1 LTKYLFTAI
10 LLIVLIGI
18 INAQSLGF
26 GFSGFFAG
34 YSQDEYVFQQNSQV
48 HPFIS
53 MPDQINFN
61 KTTGYRIGANFFR
74 AQFGDLFITAK
85 GYYQFLRQFNSI
97 TAPNDVLT
105 QENYQLKM
113 NHWGVGIDIGVH
125 LFWIFDWKI
134 VEGNLTFFN
143 SDFTQE
149 EIVNNASQ
157 GVNSFN
163 SGKNNKGYFLGSGLI
178 IQIIQDYVSI
188 EGTVGYN
195 IIKFDWIMN
204 NSTVNNPSL
213 LSNSTVT
220 EKGGIS
226 TTLQLNVGF
235 PL

>member
-1 LTKYLFTAI
+1 LIKFLFTAF
-10 LLIVLIGI
+10 LLFVLIGI
-18 INAQSLGF
+18 INAQSSGF

-34 YSQDEYVFQQNSQV
+34 YSQDGYVFQQNS
-48 HPFIS
+48 
-53 MPDQINFN
+53 PDQINFN
-61 KTTGYRIGANFFR
+61 KATGYRIGANIFR

-85 GYYQFLRQFNSI
+85 GYYQFLRELNSI
-97 TAPNDVLT
+97 NSPNELMPAGST

-113 NHWGVGIDIGVH
+113 NHWGVGIDIGIH

-163 SGKNNKGYFLGSGLI
+163 SGKNDKGYFLGSGLI
-178 IQIIQDYVSI
+178 IQIIPDYVSI

-220 EKGGIS
+220 EKGGLS
-226 TTLQLNVGF
+226 TTVQLNVGF